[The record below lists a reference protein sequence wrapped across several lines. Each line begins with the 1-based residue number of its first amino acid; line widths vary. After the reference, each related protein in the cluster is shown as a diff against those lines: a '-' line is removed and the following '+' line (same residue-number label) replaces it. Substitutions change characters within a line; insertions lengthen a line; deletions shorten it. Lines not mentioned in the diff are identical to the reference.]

1 MKKENFE
8 KILKECDAHVS
19 RLESAVKKMSAFMPV
34 TENKYMHLTEEE
46 IAYTDQF
53 LFRFVKLQDSM
64 GQKLFPKTLSF
75 LEEDVRGVPFIDIL
89 HRLEKLGLLNSM
101 QWQELREIRNELA
114 HNYEDDVTEI
124 LLALNTIYAK
134 KENMINI
141 YKTIKNF
148 VQSRL

>member
-1 MKKENFE
+1 M
-8 KILKECDAHVS
+8 
-19 RLESAVKKMSAFMPV
+19 
-34 TENKYMHLTEEE
+34 
-46 IAYTDQF
+46 
-53 LFRFVKLQDSM
+53 
-64 GQKLFPKTLSF
+64 
-75 LEEDVRGVPFIDIL
+75 EEDVRGVPFIDIL

-114 HNYEDDVTEI
+114 HNHEDDVTEI

>member
-8 KILKECDAHVS
+8 KILKECDAHIL

-64 GQKLFPKTLSF
+64 GQKLFPKLYRFWKKMLEVF
-75 LEEDVRGVPFIDIL
+75 L
-89 HRLEKLGLLNSM
+89 LL
-101 QWQELREIRNELA
+101 
-114 HNYEDDVTEI
+114 
-124 LLALNTIYAK
+124 IYF
-134 KENMINI
+134 
-141 YKTIKNF
+141 TD
-148 VQSRL
+148 